1 MNKILKKVLAFA
13 MIFAM
18 LLNISVFASD
28 ITPEEKGER
37 KILMTRG
44 GTELSADA
52 VATLQ
57 SNLNRYSPLAMGSG
71 TDSGIPAYH
80 LTNNTTANIE
90 VESVTDTFLHRVMAD
105 KNYENFS
112 TMITNFEDS
121 VLRLR
126 VASGPYFSKIIDD
139 ESGRKNRR

>member
-13 MIFAM
+13 RIFAM

-80 LTNNTTANIE
+80 LTNNTTANIDIVSKE
-90 VESVTDTFLHRVMAD
+90 DKDGIDIIIKPGTKKESIH
-105 KNYENFS
+105 
-112 TMITNFEDS
+112 IP
-121 VLRLR
+121 VLL
-126 VASGPYFSKIIDD
+126 S
-139 ESGRKNRR
+139 ESGIEEMVYEKVMEEDMER